1 MTIEEIQ
8 ALKPDENGIITIEV
22 DGKIKRYIKAKH
34 IDFLQRNPGVV
45 FFEKPKKPKIKRKPS
60 VKKVT
65 KEKLPKGPDMRGIK
79 NRRPVTATM
88 PDGKK
93 INFESSRAAIR
104 ALKVGKSSISKV
116 LKGHQ
121 THVQNIKF
129 KFQKIA

>member
-8 ALKPDENGIITIEV
+8 AIQPDALGTIYIEV
-22 DGKIKRYIKAKH
+22 NGTIKRYIKAIL
-34 IDFLQRNPGVV
+34 IDCLIRNPNALISG
-45 FFEKPKKPKIKRKPS
+45 KPKRKREPPKIK
-60 VKKVT
+60 VK
-65 KEKLPKGPDMRGIK
+65 KEKLHKGPDLRGIK
-79 NRRPVTATM
+79 NRVPVTATM
-88 PDGKK
+88 PDGRE

-121 THVQNIKF
+121 AHVQNIKF

>member
-8 ALKPDENGIITIEV
+8 PLQPDENGIITVEV
-22 DGKIKRYIKAKH
+22 DGKIKRYIKEKL
-34 IDFLQRNPGVV
+34 IRFLHCNPGIVV
-45 FFEKPKKPKIKRKPS
+45 FKKPKKKRKPPTKRIPK
-60 VKKVT
+60 VKA
-65 KEKLPKGPDMRGIK
+65 LKGPDMRGIK
-79 NRRPVTATM
+79 NRVPVTATM
-88 PDGKK
+88 PDGRE

-121 THVQNIKF
+121 AHVQNIKF

>member
-8 ALKPDENGIITIEV
+8 ALQSDENGIITIEV
-22 DGKIKRYIKAKH
+22 DGKIKRYIKSKR
-34 IDFLQRNPGVV
+34 IDFLQRNPDGVL
-45 FFEKPKKPKIKRKPS
+45 FEKPKKLKIKRQPP
-60 VKKVT
+60 VKRIP

-79 NRRPVTATM
+79 NRVPVTATM
-88 PDGKK
+88 PDGRE

-121 THVQNIKF
+121 AHVQNIKF

>member
-8 ALKPDENGIITIEV
+8 ALEPDENGIITVEV
-22 DGKIKRYIKAKH
+22 DGKVKR
-34 IDFLQRNPGVV
+34 FLKEKLIRFLNCNPGTV
-45 FFEKPKKPKIKRKPS
+45 FFKKPKKKRNPPIKRIP
-60 VKKVT
+60 

-79 NRRPVTATM
+79 NRVPVTAIM
-88 PDGKK
+88 PDGKE

-121 THVQNIKF
+121 AHVQNIKF
-129 KFQKIA
+129 RFQKTA

>member
-8 ALKPDENGIITIEV
+8 ALEPDENGIITIEV
-22 DGKIKRYIKAKH
+22 DGKTKKYIKEKLIRFLNCNPGIVVFKNPKKKRNPPIKRM
-34 IDFLQRNPGVV
+34 P
-45 FFEKPKKPKIKRKPS
+45 
-60 VKKVT
+60 

-79 NRRPVTATM
+79 NRVPVTATM
-88 PDGKK
+88 PDGRE

-121 THVQNIKF
+121 AHVQNIKF